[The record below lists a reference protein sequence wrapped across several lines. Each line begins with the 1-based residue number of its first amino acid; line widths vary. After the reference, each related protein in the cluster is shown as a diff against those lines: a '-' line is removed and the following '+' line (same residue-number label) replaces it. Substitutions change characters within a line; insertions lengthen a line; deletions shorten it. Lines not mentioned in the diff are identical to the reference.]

1 MSTAP
6 ASTST
11 TAAEPAEAPTT
22 APSAAAPHEPHRH
35 RELTRA
41 AMILGGAL
49 LSAVALILS
58 VTIGTAGIGAGDV
71 LRSIQVSITGGVIS
85 ADFASDYAVIT
96 QLRLPRVLLAFTAG
110 AALSVSG
117 VLMQGLLRNPLVS
130 PFTLGVSP
138 AAAFGAALVIT
149 LAGTAGSTPWAT
161 IAGALVMAFVVSAV
175 VLGIA
180 TARRMA
186 VATLLLLGIAMTQIF
201 EALTS
206 ALQFTANENT
216 LQAIIRWTFGSV
228 NDATWT
234 DVIIVGAVTLIA
246 IPIALLRSKD
256 LNAIAF
262 AGDDAARSFGVNVGA
277 VRIGLIA
284 LSVALAAVVVSFC
297 GIIGFVGLVGPH
309 IARLAIGADH
319 RHLLP
324 FAGLSGGLLLLV
336 ADTVGRTVI
345 APAVVPVGIVVAF
358 LGGPVFVY
366 LILTRRNTLA

>member
-1 MSTAP
+1 MTATLQTRPAP
-6 ASTST
+6 A
-11 TAAEPAEAPTT
+11 PAPAP
-22 APSAAAPHEPHRH
+22 AGPARS
-35 RELTRA
+35 RELRK
-41 AMILGGAL
+41 AL
-49 LSAVALILS
+49 VLAIGVVVSALALITS
-58 VTIGTAGIGAGDV
+58 VTIGTAGVGFGDV
-71 LRSIQVSITGGVIS
+71 LRSLQVSIVGGTIS
-85 ADFASDYAVIT
+85 ADFAPSYAVIT
-96 QLRLPRVLLAFTAG
+96 QLRLPRVLLAFAAG

-149 LAGTAGSTPWAT
+149 LAGTNQLPVWAT
-161 IAGALVMAFVVSAV
+161 IAGAMIMALTVSAV

-234 DVIIVGAVTLIA
+234 DVLIFGTFTVIA
-246 IPIALLRSKD
+246 IPVTLFFSRD

-262 AGDDAARSFGVNVGA
+262 AGDDAARSFGVNVGP

-284 LSVALAAVVVSFC
+284 LSVVLAAVVVSFC

-324 FAGLSGGLLLLV
+324 FAALSGGMLLLV
-336 ADTVGRTVI
+336 ADAVGRTVI
-345 APAVVPVGIVVAF
+345 APAVVPVGIVAAF
-358 LGGPVFVY
+358 IGGPVFIY
-366 LILTRRNTLA
+366 LILTRRNTLK

>member
-1 MSTAP
+1 MTATLQKSASAP
-6 ASTST
+6 A
-11 TAAEPAEAPTT
+11 PAPTH
-22 APSAAAPHEPHRH
+22 PSRG
-35 RELTRA
+35 RELRKSLVLA
-41 AMILGGAL
+41 AGVVVSVL
-49 LSAVALILS
+49 ALITS
-58 VTIGTAGIGAGDV
+58 VAIGTAGVGVGDV
-71 LRSIQVSITGGVIS
+71 LRSIQVSIVGGTIS
-85 ADFASDYAVIT
+85 ADFAPTYSVIT
-96 QLRLPRVLLAFTAG
+96 QLRLPRVLLAFAAG

-149 LAGTAGSTPWAT
+149 LAGTNQLPVWVT
-161 IAGALVMAFVVSAV
+161 IAGAMVMALTVSAV

-228 NDATWT
+228 NDATWS
-234 DVIIVGAVTLIA
+234 DVLIVGTFTVIA
-246 IPIALLRSKD
+246 IPVTLFFSRD

-262 AGDDAARSFGVNVGA
+262 AGDDAARSFGVNVGP

-284 LSVALAAVVVSFC
+284 LSVVLAAVVVSFC

-324 FAGLSGGLLLLV
+324 FAALSGGLLLLI
-336 ADTVGRTVI
+336 ADAVGRTVI

-358 LGGPVFVY
+358 IGGPVFIY
-366 LILTRRNTLA
+366 LILTRRNTLK